1 MDENRN
7 ILGLEEC
14 EDTDDCMKLSLDDDI
29 GDDFEELWDA
39 ADEDEFDECA
49 PCKRKAKKRKR
60 LIIIAVACVAAAV
73 TAFIIYKLVK
83 NSKKS
88 N

>member
-1 MDENRN
+1 MDENKN
-7 ILGLEEC
+7 ILDLDEC

-39 ADEDEFDECA
+39 ADEEDFEECA
-49 PCKRKAKKRKR
+49 PCKSNAKKKR
-60 LIIIAVACVAAAV
+60 LILIAVACVAAAV

-88 N
+88 D